1 MNTAP
6 SRREL
11 WGWLGIVCLF
21 AFAIGYV
28 ISQHLK
34 QPGPMEFHPDRT
46 SPVAS
51 SHEKAPLPLP
61 LRGQPTPPASG
72 SSPSVDQTPSR
83 ATETGPRK
91 QSNKSKPLPEPR
103 SISIND
109 ATLNELERLPGVGPV
124 MAQMIVDYRTQVGRF
139 GSVED
144 LMNVKGLGPKKY
156 EKMAPYVRL

>member
-1 MNTAP
+1 
-6 SRREL
+6 
-11 WGWLGIVCLF
+11 
-21 AFAIGYV
+21 
-28 ISQHLK
+28 
-34 QPGPMEFHPDRT
+34 
-46 SPVAS
+46 
-51 SHEKAPLPLP
+51 
-61 LRGQPTPPASG
+61 
-72 SSPSVDQTPSR
+72 
-83 ATETGPRK
+83 
-91 QSNKSKPLPEPR
+91 LPEPR